1 MTELHQKIVYDST
14 GSIYFLKIYF
24 IFSYVYVRVSLC
36 MSYTHVPVPGEAR
49 GVRFPWASQA
59 AVRGL
64 TWMLG
69 LELRPPPEW

>member
-1 MTELHQKIVYDST
+1 MQSEPQMAYAIKKK
-14 GSIYFLKIYF
+14 KIYF
-24 IFSYVYVRVSLC
+24 IFSYVYVRVCLC

-49 GVRFPWASQA
+49 GVRFPCVSQA

-69 LELRPPPEW
+69 LELRPPPER